1 MYRKLQYLS
10 SLGIPIRKWVTNPS
24 IMSVLLYHKSSKM
37 PSPWFVQAEP
47 SRSCNLHCPHCVPIE
62 RGGLMQFETFKSI
75 VDTNRNL
82 QYVKLQGLGEPLM
95 NPHLATMA
103 AYAKARGCRTEVISN
118 GTICPEQDLLDCVD
132 TYVVS
137 METCDP
143 EKYAS
148 IRGISIRFVQNTLG
162 VLRDNFDGNI
172 GINCVLTGDTT
183 DEDAE
188 GIKEFAKQYGAFV
201 TTPMMQN
208 WLSPGQPGYDEMRN
222 KVGDALW
229 AHHGKFGLAD
239 MNQERWCQW
248 AYTQAFYDYH
258 GRLHPCCIRMSD
270 CYDLGKDWNGLQMQ
284 TFRKERKGHSFCK
297 NCPL

>member
-1 MYRKLQYLS
+1 MEFD
-10 SLGIPIRKWVTNPS
+10 
-24 IMSVLLYHKSSKM
+24 M
-37 PSPWFVQAEP
+37 
-47 SRSCNLHCPHCVPIE
+47 
-62 RGGLMQFETFKSI
+62 FKQI
-75 VDTNRNL
+75 VDMNRNV
-82 QYVKLQGLGEPLM
+82 QYVKLQGLGEPLL

-103 AYAKARGCRTEVISN
+103 AYAKACGCRTEIISN
-118 GTICPEQDLLDCVD
+118 GTRCPEQDLLDYVD

-148 IRGISIRFVQNTLG
+148 IRGVSIKFVKCTLYNLNLKFKG
-162 VLRDNFDGNI
+162 RI
-172 GINCVLTGDTT
+172 GINCVMTPDTT
-183 DEDAE
+183 EKDVA
-188 GIKEFAKQYGAFV
+188 GLREFARQYGAFV

-208 WLSPGQPGYDEMRN
+208 WLSPGVPGYEEMRQ

-284 TFRKERKGHSFCK
+284 TFRKERRGHSFCK